1 MAGGRA
7 GGSGG
12 GESGGAGAAKAEM
25 HLAAEETSP
34 QHIDCIHALL
44 DAGADA
50 SLRDK
55 GGRTALDLAR
65 RAKNTQAIEALSAH
79 VN

>member
-1 MAGGRA
+1 MADGSA

-12 GESGGAGAAKAEM
+12 GESGGAGAGKAECVR
-25 HLAAEETSP
+25 L
-34 QHIDCIHALL
+34 LL

-50 SLRDK
+50 SLRDE

-65 RAKNTQAIEALSAH
+65 RAKNTEVIEILSAH
-79 VN
+79 VD